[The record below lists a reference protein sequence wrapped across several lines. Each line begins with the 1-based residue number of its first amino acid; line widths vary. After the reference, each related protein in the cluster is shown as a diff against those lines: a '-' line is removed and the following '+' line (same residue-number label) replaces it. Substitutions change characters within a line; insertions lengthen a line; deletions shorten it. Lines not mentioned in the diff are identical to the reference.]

1 MNIVDASV
9 TIYIMFIVYLICYLA
24 YLMLRKK

>member
-1 MNIVDASV
+1 MNLVDASV
-9 TIYIMFIVYLICYLA
+9 TIYVMFVVYLICYLV